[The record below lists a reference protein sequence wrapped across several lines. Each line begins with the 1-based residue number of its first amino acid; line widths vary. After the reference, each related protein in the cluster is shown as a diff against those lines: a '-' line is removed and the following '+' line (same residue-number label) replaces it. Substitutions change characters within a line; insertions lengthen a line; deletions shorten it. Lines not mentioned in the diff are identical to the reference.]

1 MKGILL
7 DTHAFLW
14 FATGDEDLSVV
25 ARDAITTTSE
35 VFVSAAS
42 AWEVRAKYRLGKL
55 SSAAVLAHDLAAAV
69 RRLELTELPITF
81 ADGDLAGA
89 LAGTHRDPCA
99 RFGARRD
106 HAIRRGVRRDD
117 PRRAGSTR
125 KRHQL
130 SPTEGPIHRER
141 PRRHAVVGVY
151 SGGGRRD
158 VQGKGRLD
166 T

>member
-89 LAGTHRDPCA
+89 LAGTHRDPFDRMLIA
-99 RFGARRD
+99 QSLNHELSLVSNESVFDDFG
-106 HAIRRGVRRDD
+106 V
-117 PRRAGSTR
+117 TR
-125 KRHQL
+125 
-130 SPTEGPIHRER
+130 IW
-141 PRRHAVVGVY
+141 
-151 SGGGRRD
+151 
-158 VQGKGRLD
+158 
-166 T
+166 